1 MSTIEKIT
9 QPSRRFTDEELEVE
23 EKKSE
28 KISFYVFPNHRKE
41 LVKHGIPVSPDMQDT
56 ELTRF
61 MKLVDAEEN
70 IEKKVATM
78 VRLRHTNRID
88 PNKGKKVEYLV
99 WYENWKGFD
108 SNGHRI
114 PPVSDLP
121 QGYDKHQLFSK
132 MTDNDGKV
140 SYKPEGEPYF
150 YYFTPYSPEAVDKIL
165 EDTETDPEEVQYTV
179 KSIGAGWSGFSYE
192 EFKNL
197 DWEELN
203 ERGRNGTVQGR
214 VSKESDEVKQKRKAN
229 K

>member
-1 MSTIEKIT
+1 MSSIVKIT

-28 KISFYVFPNHRKE
+28 KVSYYVFPNHRKE

-61 MKLVDAEEN
+61 MKTVSDPEN
-70 IEKKVATM
+70 IDKKVATM
-78 VRLRHTNRID
+78 VRLRHVNRVE
-88 PNKGKKVEYLV
+88 PNKGKKVEYLI
-99 WYENWKGFD
+99 WFENWKGFD
-108 SNGHRI
+108 ANGHKI

-121 QGYDKHQLFSK
+121 QGFDKTQVFSK

-140 SYKPEGEPYF
+140 EYKPEEEYW
-150 YYFTPYSPEAVDKIL
+150 YYFIPYTQEAIDKVL
-165 EDTETDPEEVQYTV
+165 EDTNTDPEDVQYTV
-179 KSIGAGWSGFSYE
+179 KGIGSGWSGFSYQ
-192 EFKNL
+192 EFRDL

-203 ERGRNGTVQGR
+203 ERGRTGNVQGK
-214 VSKESDEVKQKRKAN
+214 VSKESDEVKEKRKAN